1 MNVHRQE
8 LTTKSYFVNRFG
20 HLSTSYLFWQ
30 IQDIA
35 WEHAEMLGVG
45 FDNLQKD
52 DQFWVLSRMLI
63 KIDRRPVWGEKFTI
77 ETWPTGTDGFL
88 AHRDVRFVDIN
99 GKHIT
104 KATTSWL
111 ILDKKS
117 KRILRFENF
126 RDFPF
131 HDDRVFEEFAGKV
144 RPPKSDK
151 HLDFTP
157 VLFNE
162 IDVNQHFNSG
172 RYLERIIDSYAFD
185 FHEKYELNELEIN
198 FVKEGTPAD
207 KLSVKKQIIDK
218 NNHICSVVREND
230 KADLIR
236 ARLVW
241 DARSTDSNK
250 IK

>member
-1 MNVHRQE
+1 MNIHRQE

-20 HLSTSYLFWQ
+20 KLSTSYLFWQ

-45 FDNLQKD
+45 FDNLKKD
-52 DQFWVLSRMLI
+52 EQFWVLSRMLI

-77 ETWPTGTDGFL
+77 ETWPAGSDGFL
-88 AHRDVRFVDIN
+88 AHRDIRFIDEKGEQI
-99 GKHIT
+99 I

-111 ILDKKS
+111 ILDMKT
-117 KRILRFENF
+117 KRILRFEDF

-131 HDDRVFEEFAGKV
+131 HDERVFEGFAGKV
-144 RPPKSDK
+144 QPAKSDEISV
-151 HLDFTP
+151 FSP

-172 RYLERIIDSYAFD
+172 RYLERIIDSYDFA
-185 FHEKYELNELEIN
+185 FHEAFELKELEIN
-198 FVKEGTPAD
+198 FVKEGVPED
-207 KLSVKKQIIDK
+207 NLSIKKQIFDK
-218 NNHICSVVREND
+218 NNHICSVVRESD
-230 KADLIR
+230 GADLIR

-241 DARSTDSNK
+241 DSRK
-250 IK
+250 